1 VTARAY
7 RFADYRL
14 DPAAR
19 ELSRDGEAVPLP
31 RRVFDGLAYLVAHR
45 DRAVGH
51 DELIAA
57 LWGRVDVA
65 NAQVSQLVMQ
75 VRRAVG
81 DDSAAQRAVRTV
93 SGFGYRWIV
102 ATEEIASANCDVP
115 ASAASTGAPVST
127 ESRNAPAHA
136 AHRTTPWSGIRRA
149 LLAALLLALA
159 ALIFRFGISRREP
172 PAPAS
177 TPAHATAVLP
187 IEVTDTEDANAAW
200 VRLGAMDLIA
210 SRLREAGLAV
220 PSSDSVVAALQAGL
234 ALPDAERLSALR
246 HALGSETLVQGTAAR
261 VNGGWKIELH
271 ATSGGAVRQRVEIE
285 RPEVIDA
292 ARQAADLL
300 LAALG
305 RSQPDDAAIDEALS
319 ERLQRARAAMLSGEV
334 ATARSILGGA
344 PAAMQNEPELRYELA
359 RLDFHS
365 GRNDE
370 AHSIIEK
377 LLADPALAAVPGLR
391 ARTLRTRG
399 WVGLARGG
407 DWAAA
412 ERDFD
417 AAVASLDDSTPLSDA
432 GKALA
437 ERGVARVMLHRF
449 DEAALDLGR
458 ARSELDIAGDRQT
471 LGEMNNYLGQ
481 LEFVRQRVAES
492 LGYFNAAADISA
504 SFGTIDALRYNLLAA
519 LHAEMRLLRWSD
531 ALATGERV
539 RAIRERIGDPG
550 MRVAADGYRA
560 IVLAAVGRQRDAEA
574 LLATAGREGTSIPAD
589 LTRFANEARA
599 EIAWQRGDA
608 EAALATA
615 AAALA
620 AWPDDS
626 TTDLDQ
632 RARMALVHQR
642 ASIALGRPDI
652 ADIAAMMPHGDDAL
666 EAWRLVAAA
675 EWAAAHGDDAQAG
688 RLFREAS
695 AAAEAKGVPDA
706 TVLVADAEARWLLA
720 HGRAAEAAARAGRIA
735 VWADQDFDSALLQVA
750 AFHATADVGAW
761 QRALAQARM
770 LAGERTIPSALL
782 TPPVAH

>member
-1 VTARAY
+1 MTARAY

-14 DPAAR
+14 DPEAR
-19 ELSRDGEAVPLP
+19 ELRRAGELLSLP
-31 RRVFDGLAYLVAHR
+31 RRVFDGLAYLVEHR

-102 ATEEIASANCDVP
+102 ATEEISPANV
-115 ASAASTGAPVST
+115 AGGSAANAANTRDVASGSH
-127 ESRNAPAHA
+127 APA
-136 AHRTTPWSGIRRA
+136 RTSRRGQ
-149 LLAALLLALA
+149 LAALA
-159 ALIFRFGISRREP
+159 ALALGLALLVVHFGTSPQQRRAAAP
-172 PAPAS
+172 PDPH
-177 TPAHATAVLP
+177 TTVVLP
-187 IEVTDTEDANAAW
+187 IEVTATEDANAAW

-210 SRLREAGLAV
+210 ARLRDAGLAV
-220 PSSDSVVAALQAGL
+220 PPSDSVVAALHAGL
-234 ALPDAERLSALR
+234 ALPEDQRMSALER
-246 HALGSETLVQGTAAR
+246 ALGSAVLVQGAAER
-261 VNGGWKIELH
+261 VKDGWKVELR
-271 ATSGGAVRQRVEIE
+271 ATRGGAVRQRVEVE
-285 RPEVIDA
+285 RPEIMDA
-292 ARQAADLL
+292 ARQSADLL

-305 RSQPDDAAIDEALS
+305 RSQPDADNGDEALS

-334 ATARSILGGA
+334 TTARSILGAA
-344 PAAMQNEPELRYELA
+344 PRALQDQPELRYELA

-370 AHSIIEK
+370 AHAIIEK
-377 LLADPALAAVPGLR
+377 LLADPALANVPGLR
-391 ARTLRTRG
+391 SRTLRTRG
-399 WVGLARGG
+399 WVELGRGG

-417 AAVASLDDSTPLSDA
+417 AAVASLDAKSSLSDS

-458 ARSELDIAGDRQT
+458 ARSELEIAGDRQA

-492 LGYFNAAADISA
+492 LTYFNAAADISA
-504 SFGTIDALRYNLLAA
+504 AFGTIDALRYNLLAA

-531 ALATGERV
+531 ALASAERV

-560 IVLAAVGRQRDAEA
+560 IVLAAVGRQRDAEM
-574 LLATAGREGTSIPAD
+574 LLDAADRESAGVAAD
-589 LTRFANEARA
+589 LTRFGNEARA
-599 EIAWQRGDA
+599 EIAWQQGHADR
-608 EAALATA
+608 ALAA
-615 AAALA
+615 AADALA

-626 TTDLDQ
+626 GTDLDQ
-632 RARMALVHQR
+632 RARVALVHQR
-642 ASIALGRPDI
+642 ASIALGRPVA
-652 ADIAAMMPHGDDAL
+652 ADIASMTAHGDDAL
-666 EAWRLVAAA
+666 DAYRLVAAA
-675 EWAAAHGDDAQAG
+675 EWAASHADERQAE

-706 TVLVADAEARWLLA
+706 IVLVADAEARWLLS

-735 VWADQDFDSALLQVA
+735 VWADRDFDSALLQVA
-750 AFHATADVGAW
+750 AFHATGDVEAW
-761 QRALAQARM
+761 QRALAQARK
-770 LAGERTIPSALL
+770 LAGERVIPAALTMPP
-782 TPPVAH
+782 TPQ

>member
-1 VTARAY
+1 MTARAY

-14 DPAAR
+14 DPEAR
-19 ELSRDGEAVPLP
+19 ELRRAGELLSLP
-31 RRVFDGLAYLVAHR
+31 RRVFDGLAYLVEHR

-102 ATEEIASANCDVP
+102 ATEEISPANV
-115 ASAASTGAPVST
+115 AGGSAANAANTRDVASGSH
-127 ESRNAPAHA
+127 APA
-136 AHRTTPWSGIRRA
+136 RTSRRGQ
-149 LLAALLLALA
+149 LAALA
-159 ALIFRFGISRREP
+159 ALALGLALLVVHFGTSPQQRRAAAP
-172 PAPAS
+172 PDPH
-177 TPAHATAVLP
+177 TTVVLP
-187 IEVTDTEDANAAW
+187 IEVTATEDANAAW

-210 SRLREAGLAV
+210 ARLRDAGLAV
-220 PSSDSVVAALQAGL
+220 PPSDSVVAALHAGL
-234 ALPDAERLSALR
+234 ALPEDQRMSALER
-246 HALGSETLVQGTAAR
+246 ALGSAVLVQGAAER
-261 VNGGWKIELH
+261 VKDGWKVELR
-271 ATSGGAVRQRVEIE
+271 ATRGGAVRQRVEVE
-285 RPEVIDA
+285 RPEIMDA
-292 ARQAADLL
+292 ARQSADLL

-305 RSQPDDAAIDEALS
+305 RSQPDADNGDEALS

-334 ATARSILGGA
+334 ATARSILGAA
-344 PAAMQNEPELRYELA
+344 PRALQDQPELRYELA

-370 AHSIIEK
+370 AHAIIEK
-377 LLADPALAAVPGLR
+377 VLADPALANVPGLR
-391 ARTLRTRG
+391 SRTLRTRG
-399 WVGLARGG
+399 WVELGRGG

-417 AAVASLDDSTPLSDA
+417 AAVASLDAKSSLSDS

-458 ARSELDIAGDRQT
+458 ARSELEIAGDRQA

-492 LGYFNAAADISA
+492 LTYFNAAADISA
-504 SFGTIDALRYNLLAA
+504 AFGTIDALRYNLLAA

-531 ALATGERV
+531 ALASAERV

-560 IVLAAVGRQRDAEA
+560 IVLAAVGRQRDAEM
-574 LLATAGREGTSIPAD
+574 LLDAADRESAGVAAD
-589 LTRFANEARA
+589 LTRFGNEARA
-599 EIAWQRGDA
+599 EIAWQQGHADR
-608 EAALATA
+608 ALAA
-615 AAALA
+615 AADALA

-626 TTDLDQ
+626 GTDLDQ
-632 RARMALVHQR
+632 RARVALVHQR
-642 ASIALGRPDI
+642 ASIALGRPVA
-652 ADIAAMMPHGDDAL
+652 ADIASMTAHGDDAL
-666 EAWRLVAAA
+666 DAYRLVAAA
-675 EWAAAHGDDAQAG
+675 EWAASHADERQAE

-706 TVLVADAEARWLLA
+706 IVLVADAEARWLLS

-735 VWADQDFDSALLQVA
+735 VWADRDFDSALLQVA
-750 AFHATADVGAW
+750 AFHATGDVEAW
-761 QRALAQARM
+761 QRALAQARK
-770 LAGERTIPSALL
+770 LAGERVIPAALTMPP
-782 TPPVAH
+782 TPQ

>member
-31 RRVFDGLAYLVAHR
+31 RRVFDGLAYLIAHR

-102 ATEEIASANCDVP
+102 ATEEIASTM
-115 ASAASTGAPVST
+115 SGAPSSVAT
-127 ESRNAPAHA
+127 TAAPLAAESPNAPADA
-136 AHRTTPWSGIRRA
+136 TPRATPGNRIRLA
-149 LLAALLLALA
+149 LLAASLLGLAVVL
-159 ALIFRFGISRREP
+159 FHSGISRREP
-172 PAPAS
+172 PAPA
-177 TPAHATAVLP
+177 TANPHATAVLP
-187 IEVTDTEDANAAW
+187 IEVTDTEDPNAAW
-200 VRLGAMDLIA
+200 VRLGAMDLVA

-220 PSSDSVVAALQAGL
+220 PSSDSVVAALHAGL
-234 ALPDAERLSALR
+234 ALPDAERMSALQ
-246 HALGSETLVQGTAAR
+246 HALGSDVLVQGTAAR
-261 VNGGWKIELH
+261 VNGGWRIELR
-271 ATSGGAVRQRVEIE
+271 ATRGGAVRQRVETE

-292 ARQAADLL
+292 TRQAADLL

-305 RSQPDDAAIDEALS
+305 RAQPDDAALDEALS

-344 PAAMQNEPELRYELA
+344 PPAMQDEPELRYELA

-365 GRNDE
+365 GRNEE

-377 LLADPALAAVPGLR
+377 LLADPTTASVPGLR

-407 DWAAA
+407 DWATA

-417 AAVASLDDSTPLSDA
+417 AAVASLDDKTPLSDA

-458 ARSELDIAGDRQT
+458 ARSDLEIAGDRQT

-492 LGYFNAAADISA
+492 LAYFNAAADISA

-519 LHAEMRLLRWSD
+519 LHAQMRLLRWSD
-531 ALATGERV
+531 ALATSERV

-574 LLATAGREGTSIPAD
+574 LLAAASREVTTIPAD
-589 LTRFANEARA
+589 LTRFANQARA

-608 EAALATA
+608 ATALAATA
-615 AAALA
+615 DTLA
-620 AWPDDS
+620 AWPGDS

-632 RARMALVHQR
+632 RARMALIHQR
-642 ASIALGRPDI
+642 ASIALSRPDA
-652 ADIAAMMPHGDDAL
+652 ADIATMMPRGEDAL
-666 EAWRLVAAA
+666 DAWRLVAAA
-675 EWAAAHGDDAQAG
+675 EWSAAHADDAQAE

-706 TVLVADAEARWLLA
+706 IVLVADAEARWLLA
-720 HGRAAEAAARAGRIA
+720 HGRAAEAAARAGRVA

-750 AFHATADVGAW
+750 AFHATADVEAW
-761 QRALAQARM
+761 QRALAHART
-770 LAGERTIPSALL
+770 LAGERAIPAALL
-782 TPPVAH
+782 TTPVPH